1 MRAPAPGIHA
11 RVASEEGEEICGK
24 FIPAGT
30 GVGTNVSAM
39 LLNPNLFGADAAIFR
54 PERFLEAEK
63 LGGAAS
69 RLRMERDVELVFGY
83 GRWQC
88 AGKTVAFMEL
98 SKIYFEVRT
107 LQFSPSW
114 RQTKGPSQ
122 LPLTRPLS
130 ST

>member
-11 RVASEEGEEICGK
+11 RVTPEEGEEICGK

-30 GVGTNVSAM
+30 GVGTNVSTM
-39 LLNPNLFGADAAIFR
+39 LLNPSLFGADAAIFR

-63 LGGAAS
+63 LGGATS

-88 AGKTVAFMEL
+88 AGKTVALMEL
-98 SKIYFEVRT
+98 SKVYF
-107 LQFSPSW
+107 
-114 RQTKGPSQ
+114 
-122 LPLTRPLS
+122 
-130 ST
+130 